1 MKEEK
6 NQNIIERKNRPMRLP
21 GFVLSE
27 DTGFGDVIKQV
38 TYALGIPACSGCIKR
53 AAVLNRWLVIPGR
66 NTPRK

>member
-1 MKEEK
+1 
-6 NQNIIERKNRPMRLP
+6 MRLP